1 MTTTDLDLAF
11 APAWKLRDLI
21 ASRQLSPV
29 ELAELTLRRIEA
41 LNPRLN
47 AFLTVT
53 ADLAL
58 HAARE
63 AEHAVMKGARLGP
76 LHGIPVS
83 IKDLEGVKGV
93 RLTSG
98 SLMHRDDI
106 ADMDSL
112 CVERIKA
119 AGAIIVGKTN
129 TPEFGA
135 AGTTENLLGEPC
147 RNPWDLERTPGGSS
161 GGAAA
166 SVAAGVTAIAQ
177 GSDGGGSVRIPASF
191 SGIYGIK
198 ATQGR
203 APRRHS
209 GPHSYHPL
217 NNSSVGPMSRDVRD
231 SAVLL
236 NVLSGPAPDAES
248 GTIQSPPP
256 DLTQALGRGVRG
268 LRIAWS
274 HDFGGSPVDHEVLD
288 ICGRAAKVFEELGA
302 HVEHTEF
309 KPDDPQAVFESF
321 VTFSAAKTYTMHPH
335 ALDHRDKLTDY
346 FFAALE
352 RGRAVTGEQ
361 LFTALSNIGRYRA
374 YTEEFFG
381 KYDLLLSP
389 TLAVAAFP
397 VGRPPEV
404 IGGKRVFST
413 RLGFYPFTYPF
424 NVLGNPAASVPCGF
438 AGAHPAAH
446 PVAAGPAAGHGLPVG
461 LQIVGRLEDEATVFA
476 ASAAFEQARPW
487 ADKRPPVS

>member
-1 MTTTDLDLAF
+1 MITADTDLAF
-11 APAWKLRDLI
+11 TPAWKLREMI
-21 ASRQLSPV
+21 ERREISPV
-29 ELAELTLRRIEA
+29 ELTEFALRRVQA

-53 ADLAL
+53 PDLAM
-58 HAARE
+58 HAAKE
-63 AEHAVMKGARLGP
+63 AEKAVMHGGRLGP

-83 IKDLEGVKGV
+83 IKDLEAVKGV

-98 SLMHRDDI
+98 SLMHKDDV
-106 ADMDSL
+106 ADHDSL

-119 AGAIIVGKTN
+119 AGGVIVGKTN

-135 AGTTENLLGEPC
+135 AGTTENRLGEPC

-198 ATQGR
+198 PTQGR
-203 APRRHS
+203 APRRRT
-209 GPHSYHPL
+209 GLHSYHPL
-217 NNSSVGPMSRDVRD
+217 NNSTVGPLSRDVRD
-231 SAVLL
+231 SAILL
-236 NVLSGPAPDAES
+236 NVMSGPAPDAES
-248 GTIQSPPP
+248 GTIQSHPP
-256 DLTQALGRGVRG
+256 DFTQALGRGVRG

-274 HDFGGSPVDHEVLD
+274 QDFGGAPVDREVAD
-288 ICGRAAKVFEELGA
+288 ICSKAAHTFSELGA
-302 HVEHTEF
+302 HVEHAEF
-309 KPDDPQAVFESF
+309 RPDDPQAVLENF
-321 VTFSAAKTYTMHPH
+321 VTFSAAKTHTTHPGAFDRH
-335 ALDHRDKLTDY
+335 ALLTDY
-346 FFAALE
+346 FLAALD

-361 LFTALSNIGRYRA
+361 LFTALSNIGKWRA
-374 YTEEFFG
+374 YTAEYFA

-397 VGRPPEV
+397 VGHPPES
-404 IGGKRVFST
+404 IGGKRVSST

-424 NVLGNPAASVPCGF
+424 NVLGNPAASLPCGF
-438 AGAHPAAH
+438 TGGNAPGHAP
-446 PVAAGPAAGHGLPVG
+446 GSGHGMPVG
-461 LQIVGRLEDEATVFA
+461 LQVVGRWEDEATVLA
-476 ASAAFEQARPW
+476 ASAAFEQANPW
-487 ADKRPPVS
+487 ADKRPPVH